1 MSDHEIRLRYSDD
14 GSHTLSEWQ
23 AEDIGEV
30 GQYGKRIVFTRL
42 GSFYTRTLTISCSS
56 PRRRDMLGAVAAIQ
70 GTVG

>member
-1 MSDHEIRLRYSDD
+1 MSDATVRLRYSDD
-14 GSHTLSEWQ
+14 GSHNLSEWQ
-23 AEDIGEV
+23 AESIGEV
-30 GQYGKRIVFTRL
+30 GQYGVRVVFTRL